1 MSQPTF
7 ALPDQLR
14 YDSATPSS
22 LGTDVQVAV
31 VVPYTGSAPITV
43 QAGNYFIVNIPKSG
57 DNCVF
62 DPMNSFLRFKLT
74 MSDTAN
80 TAGGIAVDLCGNA
93 DCLFRRLDVY
103 QGSSVLEQVDQYG
116 NLSNMLMNCQVSP
129 VDRAYQ
135 WSMLKGTSTTVGTKT
150 GQQFAIA
157 QAGSTSNYYTTTLL
171 SGVVG
176 SLSRCYIPLFALNGY
191 I

>member
-31 VVPYTGSAPITV
+31 VTPYTGSAPITV
-43 QAGNYFIVNIPKSG
+43 QAGNYFIVNIPKTG
-57 DNCVF
+57 DSCCF

-74 MSDTAN
+74 ISDTAN
-80 TAGGIAVDLCGNA
+80 IAGGIAVDLFGNA
-93 DCLFRRLDVY
+93 VCLFRRLDVY

-116 NLSNMLMNCQVSP
+116 NLSNMLMNS
-129 VDRAYQ
+129 
-135 WSMLKGTSTTVGTKT
+135 
-150 GQQFAIA
+150 
-157 QAGSTSNYYTTTLL
+157 
-171 SGVVG
+171 
-176 SLSRCYIPLFALNGY
+176 
-191 I
+191 